1 VEIRAEH
8 EDAEAIWAEAARR
21 IRQEVPSGTFNLW
34 FAEVHP
40 ELHGTTLELAAP
52 SEYVRT
58 WLTRNHLELI
68 TRLVGQVSGRSLSV
82 ELTASPPEGGAE
94 EEIDEPLPEPPA
106 APPIPTT
113 FPARYTFDNFVLG
126 PSNRFA
132 HAAAMAVAEAPP
144 SRAYNPLFI
153 YGGVGLGKTHLL
165 YAVANHMTQL
175 EPNVRA
181 RYVTSETFV
190 TEFIKAVREGQ
201 GYLFQRRYRDVDVL
215 LVDDIQFLA
224 RAEETQTEFFH
235 TFNTLH
241 GAERQIVIASD
252 RPPQELSG
260 LAERLRNRFR
270 WGLIVD
276 VQPPNLETRIA
287 ILQQKAL
294 RDGIRIPDPVLH
306 FIAEK
311 FDANIRELEG
321 ALLRVVAFA
330 SLSRQPVDL
339 SLAERALEDLLPQG
353 RQEVPAQMIL
363 AETAK
368 YFSLRREDLVSK
380 SRSRPLTTA
389 RHIAMYLLREL
400 TGLSLIKIGELF
412 DRDHSTALH
421 GIKRIENLMPNR
433 DTVYRQVQELT
444 KRINDHA
451 RGTT

>member
-1 VEIRAEH
+1 
-8 EDAEAIWAEAARR
+8 
-21 IRQEVPSGTFNLW
+21 
-34 FAEVHP
+34 
-40 ELHGTTLELAAP
+40 
-52 SEYVRT
+52 
-58 WLTRNHLELI
+58 
-68 TRLVGQVSGRSLSV
+68 
-82 ELTASPPEGGAE
+82 
-94 EEIDEPLPEPPA
+94 
-106 APPIPTT
+106 
-113 FPARYTFDNFVLG
+113 
-126 PSNRFA
+126 
-132 HAAAMAVAEAPP
+132 
-144 SRAYNPLFI
+144 
-153 YGGVGLGKTHLL
+153 
-165 YAVANHMTQL
+165 
-175 EPNVRA
+175 
-181 RYVTSETFV
+181 
-190 TEFIKAVREGQ
+190 
-201 GYLFQRRYRDVDVL
+201 
-215 LVDDIQFLA
+215 
-224 RAEETQTEFFH
+224 
-235 TFNTLH
+235 
-241 GAERQIVIASD
+241 
-252 RPPQELSG
+252 
-260 LAERLRNRFR
+260 
-270 WGLIVD
+270 VD

-353 RQEVPAQMIL
+353 REEVPAQTIL
-363 AETAK
+363 TETAK

-451 RGTT
+451 RGTK